1 MTQDPPRATWS
12 AALAKLGDDDSEEL
26 LAQEALAGWLA
37 DNGCDAGAVYLEAE
51 PGQLVLEVEAGEVGL
66 PDKLEGEVP
75 STFNYRP
82 LPGGVLLFRG
92 APPDHLTEIGEAG
105 FVIAFSARLASL
117 KREIKRAQFEAGRR
131 DVAQEALYDVGLAIA
146 STLDVEQLTEAI
158 LTWALSLLDAR
169 RAALYLGDSGGFRL
183 ARSLGGDARATVVPY
198 DASSP
203 PADVLPGASFLL
215 AAPIEVEGRAMGLL
229 VVGDKESRSGVGPF
243 TAADERTLSL
253 FANQAAIALEN
264 ARLHREALEK
274 ERLEREMELA
284 AEIQRQIL
292 PKVIPSLPGYELA
305 GWNRPARQVGGD
317 YYDLLPRGEGR
328 LLVTVGD
335 VSGKGVPA
343 SLLVSTLHSASRL
356 LLDRQDLG
364 PELAEKLNRH
374 VCESSLPSK
383 FITLVVGE
391 IDTARHRF
399 VFVNAG
405 HNPGVVVGADGGVRC
420 LAATGVPLG
429 LIPLARYQMGE
440 ADFAPGDLLCL
451 YSDGITEQA
460 DGSSE
465 EFGLERLIQ
474 TLESHR
480 TEPLP
485 QVIAA
490 VEAAVGAFAAGAPQ
504 GDDQT
509 VVLVRRMG

>member
-1 MTQDPPRATWS
+1 MSHPDPGAALS
-12 AALAKLGDDDSEEL
+12 AALERLGESISGDEL
-26 LAQEALAGWLA
+26 
-37 DNGCDAGAVYLEAE
+37 V
-51 PGQLVLEVEAGEVGL
+51 
-66 PDKLEGEVP
+66 
-75 STFNYRP
+75 
-82 LPGGVLLFRG
+82 
-92 APPDHLTEIGEAG
+92 
-105 FVIAFSARLASL
+105 SL
-117 KREIKRAQFEAGRR
+117 KRDIKRFQFEAGRR

-146 STLDVEQLTEAI
+146 STLDFQQLTEAI

-169 RAALYLGDSGGFRL
+169 RAALYLGDSGGLRL
-183 ARSLGGDARATVVPY
+183 ARTLGGEARATVGPV
-198 DASSP
+198 DVASP
-203 PADVLPGASFLL
+203 PIDLLPDACFLL
-215 AAPIEVEGRAMGLL
+215 AAAIEVEGRAMGLL

-243 TAADERTLSL
+243 AAADQRTLSL

-292 PKVIPSLPGYELA
+292 PKAIPCLPGYELA

-317 YYDLLPRGEGR
+317 YYDFLPRSDGR
-328 LLVTVGD
+328 LLVTLGD

-356 LLDRQDLG
+356 LVDRQELG
-364 PELAEKLNRH
+364 PELVEKLNRH

-391 IDTARHRF
+391 LDATRHCF
-399 VFVNAG
+399 DFVNAG

-420 LAATGVPLG
+420 LDATGVPLG

-440 ADFAPGDLLCL
+440 VQLAPGDLLCL

-460 DGSSE
+460 DPSGE
-465 EFGLERLIQ
+465 ELGLERLIA
-474 TLESHR
+474 TLRSHR
-480 TEPLP
+480 GEPLP
-485 QVIAA
+485 RVLAELE
-490 VEAAVGAFAAGAPQ
+490 VAVGAFADGVPQ